1 MVHSELTAESQG
13 LSSIQSFLESPE
25 SSPKPEGSP
34 DSASVSSSD
43 RGSSVQ
49 RFAAWAMAETGANT
63 IGEAISYVVDG
74 SLDVE
79 EWREYAQLELHLF
92 SEPPRHPYE
101 IIDEWID
108 RLPARERR
116 IFNFRIAGMGGGL
129 TLQELADEF
138 GITRERVRQIGSRLE
153 RRFSEYVETPEGRP
167 IRWRLRSLR
176 KRIGVAIPESHLASM
191 LSTADGDTRYG
202 SLLLRFAGPYD
213 RDSDW
218 RVLASEVSAD
228 PTTAIKATADEYGR
242 IDRDQAS
249 YLLNSWGLEPSLH
262 EGWLTRDGSMRGI
275 NGKLVRWK
283 GSISERLTFALADV
297 GKPATVETLMAHIR
311 EERTRNSAVNAL
323 SADPRIVRASRTEW
337 ALASWGLPV
346 YLGIAQSIRQLLERH
361 GKPLQVKEVVERMYL
376 EFGIVESSTRAYCNA
391 AMFVTENGWMRMR
404 RDGEPYSY
412 TRHSPSKSAGVFC
425 LGPCKVAL
433 LIEVDH
439 NVLRGSGRNLPSG
452 VGYWLNVAVSEHLVF
467 GGPARHTVT
476 ISFPETSFLGPSL
489 GSTRSLAEHVGAQA
503 GDYMTMIFDRS
514 DMSVDARAT
523 PKNQYER
530 GWDLVARL
538 SGIQPESG
546 LSGLAK
552 SLGCEPDEVVDRL
565 RERKDY
571 VILDALPAHAGDAQL
586 AKNLV

>member
-1 MVHSELTAESQG
+1 MLHPERT
-13 LSSIQSFLESPE
+13 PE
-25 SSPKPEGSP
+25 SHASSPFRSSQEESEGSPKPYALSTGAAGA
-34 DSASVSSSD
+34 ASE
-43 RGSSVQ
+43 RGGSVQ

-63 IGEAISYVVDG
+63 IGEAISYVINGAVE
-74 SLDVE
+74 VE

-92 SEPPRHPYE
+92 SEPPRHPCE
-101 IIDEWID
+101 IIDEWIG

-116 IFNFRIAGMGGGL
+116 IFNIRIAGMGGGL

-138 GITRERVRQIGSRLE
+138 GITRERVRQIGSRLQ
-153 RRFSEYVETPEGRP
+153 RRFSEFVETPQGLP

-176 KRIGVAIPESHLASM
+176 NRIGVAIPESHLVPL
-191 LSTADGDTRYG
+191 LSTIDGDTRYG

-218 RVLASEVSAD
+218 LVLTSKVGED
-228 PTTAIKATADEYGR
+228 PTSAIRETADEYGR

-249 YLLNSWGLEPSLH
+249 NLLSKWGMEPSMH
-262 EGWLTRDGSMRGI
+262 EGWLTRNGSIRGI

-311 EERTRNSAVNAL
+311 EKRTRNSAVNAL

-346 YLGIAQSIRQLLERH
+346 YLGIAQSIRQLLEKH
-361 GKPLQVKEVVERMYL
+361 GKPMHVKEVVERMNVD
-376 EFGIVESSTRAYCNA
+376 FGVVESSTKAYCNA

-412 TRHSPSKSAGVFC
+412 MRHSPAKSAGVFC
-425 LGPCKVAL
+425 LGPSKVAL
-433 LIEVDH
+433 LIEVDQ

-452 VGYWLNVAVSEHLVF
+452 VGHWLNVAVDDHLVF
-467 GGPARHTVT
+467 DGPARHTVT
-476 ISFPETSFLGPSL
+476 ITFPETSFLGPSL
-489 GSTRSLAEHVGAQA
+489 GSTRSLAEHVGARA
-503 GDYMTMIFDRS
+503 GDYMTIIFDRS
-514 DMSVDARAT
+514 DMSVEARAT
-523 PKNQYER
+523 PKNKFER
-530 GWDLVARL
+530 NWDLVARL
-538 SGIQPESG
+538 TGIQPGSK

-552 SLGCEPDEVVDRL
+552 SLGCGPDEVEERL
-565 RERKDY
+565 RERKDHA
-571 VILDALPAHAGDAQL
+571 ILDALPTHAEGVQPAR
-586 AKNLV
+586 NV

>member
-1 MVHSELTAESQG
+1 MYSELTAESQG
-13 LSSIQSFLESPE
+13 LSPNQSLLESPKKSQRPGE
-25 SSPKPEGSP
+25 SS
-34 DSASVSSSD
+34 DSVSDATSE
-43 RGSSVQ
+43 RGDSVQ
-49 RFAAWAMAETGANT
+49 RFAAWAMAETGAIT
-63 IGEAISYVVDG
+63 IGEAISYVVNG
-74 SLDVE
+74 AVDVE
-79 EWREYAQLELHLF
+79 EWREYSQLELHLF

-116 IFNFRIAGMGGGL
+116 IFDLRIAGIGGGL

-153 RRFSEYVETPEGRP
+153 RRFSEFIETPEGLP

-176 KRIGVAIPESHLASM
+176 KRIGVAIPESHLASL
-191 LSTADGDTRYG
+191 LSTLDGDTRYG

-213 RDSDW
+213 HDRGW
-218 RVLASEVSAD
+218 RVLASEISAD
-228 PTTAIKATADEYGR
+228 PTSVIKATADEYGR
-242 IDRDQAS
+242 IDRVHAAG
-249 YLLNSWGLEPSLH
+249 LLNSWGLEPSLH
-262 EGWLTRDGSMRGI
+262 EGWLTRDGAIRGI

-297 GKPATVETLMAHIR
+297 GKPATVEALMAHIR

-346 YLGIAQSIRQLLERH
+346 YLGIAQSIRQLLEKH
-361 GKPLQVKEVVERMYL
+361 GKPMQVKEVVERMYVD
-376 EFGIVESSTRAYCNA
+376 FGIVESSTRAYCNA

-412 TRHSPSKSAGVFC
+412 NRHSPAKSAGVFC
-425 LGPCKVAL
+425 LGPSRVAL
-433 LIEVDH
+433 LIEVDQ

-452 VGYWLNVAVSEHLVF
+452 VGHWLNVAVGDHLVF

-476 ISFPETSFLGPSL
+476 ITFPETSFLGPSL
-489 GSTRSLAEHVGAQA
+489 GSTRSLAEHVGAQT
-503 GDYMTMIFDRS
+503 GDYMTIIFDRS
-514 DMSVDARAT
+514 DMSVEARAA
-523 PKNQYER
+523 PKKNVDR
-530 GWDLVARL
+530 SWDLVERL
-538 SGIQPESG
+538 SGIQPGSG

-552 SLGCEPDEVVDRL
+552 SLCCEPDEVEERL
-565 RERKDY
+565 RERKDH
-571 VILDALPAHAGDAQL
+571 VILDALPAHAEDTQL
-586 AKNLV
+586 AKSLK